1 MKDLWERLLEL
12 ITEDVELH
20 DALVGYILAKK
31 DHEMALAER
40 ARR

>member
-12 ITEDVELH
+12 VSEDDELH
-20 DALVGYILAKK
+20 AALVGYILAMK
-31 DHEMALAER
+31 DHEVALTER

>member
-12 ITEDVELH
+12 LSEDDELH
-20 DALVGYILAKK
+20 DALVGFILAKK